1 MSLRWRLSW
10 LLALMVVTAVT
21 VFGVFAYRAAHDSAV
36 TSAHARLRSTIVQ
49 INAITELGSM
59 SQVELLRKAAI
70 DPHVLAVLSQ
80 PDLGVTDAALA
91 ALRPLQGVAAAP
103 NAAVTIEL
111 VDREGATRHVIPA
124 GAAPAASP
132 APVEMTPA
140 GVVGPLYQQ
149 DGAMFF
155 QSAVSVGHGLGGI
168 RVTRRLG
175 TGGSANRRI
184 ATNLL
189 GPEAALLI
197 GNQDG
202 GLWADGERVAY
213 PGQPDA
219 PTRYSRMGTTW
230 LSAALPVKQ
239 TPWLYAVEIPESAA
253 LAPARAL
260 LMPLVIAGLTIAFV
274 GVYAGFTL
282 GRRIA
287 TPLVDLTAA
296 AEAIARGDKDVQLVA
311 TTRQDEVGRLARAF
325 GTMATSVRGVRDRLE
340 SEVDQRADE
349 LTTAVDRL
357 RQLDHELQQSERFA
371 TLGRLSGSVSHE
383 LRNPL
388 GVMSTV
394 VVMIDSIPDA
404 SPKLKEYARLLRE
417 QIRLSE
423 RIITDLLD
431 RARAGAPVHTL
442 VDVPTML
449 DDIVARAPVQEHVR
463 VERKDELPLC
473 PVSLD
478 RDRVGQIVW
487 NLVTNAV
494 QAMQGHAHAQR
505 PGVVTVTAAT
515 SEGRLRIEVHD
526 TGPGISAQDAERIF
540 EPMYTTKADG
550 VGLGLSISRA
560 FARASGGDLFVS
572 APGGPGARFVLDLPA
587 A

>member
-202 GLWADGERVAY
+202 GLWADGQPVAY

-230 LSAALPVKQ
+230 LSASLPVKQ
-239 TPWLYAVEIPESAA
+239 TPWVYAVEIPESVA

-325 GTMATSVRGVRDRLE
+325 GTMATSVRG
-340 SEVDQRADE
+340 
-349 LTTAVDRL
+349 
-357 RQLDHELQQSERFA
+357 ELQQSERFA

-394 VVMIDSIPDA
+394 VVMIDNIPDA
-404 SPKLKEYARLLRE
+404 SPTLKEYARLLRE

-431 RARAGAPVHTL
+431 RARAGAPVQTM
-442 VDVPTML
+442 VDVPAML

-494 QAMQGHAHAQR
+494 QALQGHAHAQR

-515 SEGRLRIEVHD
+515 TGGRLRIEVHD
-526 TGPGISAQDAERIF
+526 TGPGISAEDAERIF

-560 FARASGGDLFVS
+560 FARASGGDLFVC

>member
-70 DPHVLAVLSQ
+70 DPYVLAVLSQ

-124 GAAPAASP
+124 GVAPAA
-132 APVEMTPA
+132 APSAVEMTPA
-140 GVVGPLYQQ
+140 GMVGPLYQQ

-155 QSAVSVGHGLGGI
+155 QSAVAVGHGLGGI

-175 TGGSANRRI
+175 TTGSANRRI

-202 GLWADGERVAY
+202 GLWADGEPVVF

-239 TPWLYAVEIPESAA
+239 TPWLYAVEIPESVA

-260 LMPLVIAGLTIAFV
+260 LTPLVIAGLTIALM

-287 TPLVDLTAA
+287 SPLVDLTAA

-325 GTMATSVRGVRDRLE
+325 GTMATSVRG
-340 SEVDQRADE
+340 
-349 LTTAVDRL
+349 
-357 RQLDHELQQSERFA
+357 ELQQSERFA

-394 VVMIDSIPDA
+394 VVMIDNIPDA
-404 SPKLKEYARLLRE
+404 SPTLKEYARLLRE

-442 VDVPTML
+442 VDVPAML

-494 QAMQGHAHAQR
+494 QAMQGHAHAHR

-526 TGPGISAQDAERIF
+526 TGPGINAEDAERIF

>member
-1 MSLRWRLSW
+1 
-10 LLALMVVTAVT
+10 MVVTAVT

-202 GLWADGERVAY
+202 GLWADGQPVAY

-230 LSAALPVKQ
+230 LSASLPVKQ
-239 TPWLYAVEIPESAA
+239 TPWVYAVEIPESVA

-325 GTMATSVRGVRDRLE
+325 GTMATSVRG
-340 SEVDQRADE
+340 
-349 LTTAVDRL
+349 
-357 RQLDHELQQSERFA
+357 ELQQSERFA

-394 VVMIDSIPDA
+394 VVMIDKIPDA
-404 SPKLKEYARLLRE
+404 SPTLKEYARLLRD

-431 RARAGAPVHTL
+431 RARAGAPVQTM
-442 VDVPTML
+442 VDVPAML

-494 QAMQGHAHAQR
+494 QALQGHAHAQR

-515 SEGRLRIEVHD
+515 TGGRLRIEVHD
-526 TGPGISAQDAERIF
+526 TGPGISAEDAERIF

>member
-1 MSLRWRLSW
+1 
-10 LLALMVVTAVT
+10 MVVTAVT

-70 DPHVLAVLSQ
+70 DPYVLAVLSQ

-124 GAAPAASP
+124 GVAPAA
-132 APVEMTPA
+132 APSAVEMTPA
-140 GVVGPLYQQ
+140 GMVGPLYQQ

-155 QSAVSVGHGLGGI
+155 QSAVAVGHGLGGI

-175 TGGSANRRI
+175 TTGSANRRI

-202 GLWADGERVAY
+202 GLWADGEPVVF

-239 TPWLYAVEIPESAA
+239 TPWLYAVEIPESVA

-260 LMPLVIAGLTIAFV
+260 LTPLVIAGLTIALM

-287 TPLVDLTAA
+287 SPLVDLTAA

-325 GTMATSVRGVRDRLE
+325 GTMATSVRG
-340 SEVDQRADE
+340 
-349 LTTAVDRL
+349 
-357 RQLDHELQQSERFA
+357 ELQQSERFA

-394 VVMIDSIPDA
+394 VVMIDNIPDA
-404 SPKLKEYARLLRE
+404 SPTLKEYARLLRE

-442 VDVPTML
+442 VDVPAML

-494 QAMQGHAHAQR
+494 QAMQGHAHAHR

-526 TGPGISAQDAERIF
+526 TGPGINAEDAERIF